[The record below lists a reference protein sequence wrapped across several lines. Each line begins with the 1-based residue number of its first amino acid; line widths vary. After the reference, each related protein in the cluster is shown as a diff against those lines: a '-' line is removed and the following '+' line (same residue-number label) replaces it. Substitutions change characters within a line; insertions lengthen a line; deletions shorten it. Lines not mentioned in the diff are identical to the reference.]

1 MKPRFQ
7 YAAMGFAL
15 IALAACGAATKR
27 TASPTA
33 TPSSQPA
40 TAIAIATASATA
52 TAQPINTHPIPFK
65 WRLPKNY
72 PEPVVPTDN
81 PLTEQKFELGRYLFY
96 DKNLSGNQ
104 TQSCASC
111 HIQKLAF
118 TDGRTLA
125 VGSTGQ
131 NHPRNSQAL
140 VNVAYNATL
149 TWANPVLTE
158 LEKQIQIPMF
168 GEFPI
173 ELGIVGHERQVLQ
186 RFKDDARYQAL
197 FAAAFP
203 DEKEADR
210 ISYKT
215 IVQAL
220 ASFVRG
226 LISFNAPY
234 DRVRAGADPN
244 AMSESALRGQ
254 AMFFSEDLE
263 CHHCHTSFNLT
274 ASTRHVNTTFPEQP
288 FFNTGLYN
296 LDGKGAY
303 PKDNEGAMALTN
315 DPADMG
321 RFRPPTL
328 RNIALTAPYMH
339 DGSLATLEDVIRFY
353 ERGGR
358 LIDKG
363 PNKGDGRLS
372 PLKNGLVAGFKIS
385 DQQRQDLIAFL
396 QSLTDEDFIN
406 NPRFSDPFATP

>member
-1 MKPRFQ
+1 
-7 YAAMGFAL
+7 MGFIL
-15 IALAACGAATKR
+15 IALAACGAASNR
-27 TASPTA
+27 NPSPTA
-33 TPSSQPA
+33 TPISQTIAA
-40 TAIAIATASATA
+40 TAITTPVATTVAVAIES
-52 TAQPINTHPIPFK
+52 HPIPFK
-65 WRLPKNY
+65 WNLPKNY
-72 PEPVVPTDN
+72 PEPVIPADN
-81 PLTEQKFELGRYLFY
+81 PISEQTFELGRYLFY

-118 TDGRTLA
+118 SDGRALA

-131 NHPRNSQAL
+131 HHPRNSQAL
-140 VNVAYNATL
+140 VNIAYNATL

-158 LEKQIQIPMF
+158 LEQQIQIPMF
-168 GEFPI
+168 GEFPV
-173 ELGIVGHERQVLQ
+173 ELGIVGHEQQVLQ
-186 RFKDDARYQAL
+186 RFKDDARYQAM

-203 DEKEADR
+203 NEKEADR

-226 LISFNAPY
+226 LISFNSPY
-234 DRVRAGADPN
+234 DRVRTGADPN

-254 AMFFSEDLE
+254 ALFFSEELE

-274 ASTRHVNTTFPEQP
+274 ASTRHINTTFPEQP

-296 LDGKGAY
+296 VDGKGAY

-339 DGSLATLEDVIRFY
+339 DGSLANLEEVVRFY

-358 LIDKG
+358 LTTAG

-372 PLKNGLVAGFKIS
+372 PLKNGLVAGFKIT
-385 DQQRQDLIAFL
+385 DQQRQDLVAFL
-396 QSLTDEDFIN
+396 QSLTDEEFLN
-406 NPRFSDPFATP
+406 NPRFSDPFSAP